1 MRPRGKGR
9 ATTVIGLLLCAA
21 AGLWDAAPASAI
33 PPPPPRPQVV
43 LDLRPDGSERIVEDE
58 VRAYQYVPLSFHARA
73 GDELLLSMATGEHP
87 LVLDLEAP
95 SGLRWIVGASPG
107 PDGMRLRMMETGV
120 HRLYVVMSSDAA
132 RAGRTAGFRLGLR
145 LRR

>member
-1 MRPRGKGR
+1 MVHDLR
-9 ATTVIGLLLCAA
+9 
-21 AGLWDAAPASAI
+21 PASAK
-33 PPPPPRPQVV
+33 
-43 LDLRPDGSERIVEDE
+43 RIVEDE
-58 VRAYQYVPLSFHARA
+58 VRAYQYVPLSFHASA

-132 RAGRTAGFRLGLR
+132 RTGRTAGFRLGLR